1 MDAIIGPVSGPSEDE
16 SAGEAIPYEEAEAE
30 DDDGIYVVE
39 KITGH
44 EFKKDGT
51 LLLQVKWK
59 GYDKPEDQTLEP
71 ESNLLEGAEEIL
83 EEYFRCLGGRPQRP
97 EKPTKKRKLSE
108 ARSTRKSRG
117 ANGTETP
124 EGEAIP
130 DWVPK
135 GKSWE
140 REVAAIETIIRDP
153 ETGGLV
159 AFLQW
164 ENGRKSR
171 VSVEQCYEK
180 CPMRMLRFYE
190 QHLVF
195 KEG

>member
-1 MDAIIGPVSGPSEDE
+1 MTNRRTKRWNQRQTCCMIGLPYDHS
-16 SAGEAIPYEEAEAE
+16 SA
-30 DDDGIYVVE
+30 VVL
-39 KITGH
+39 TSL
-44 EFKKDGT
+44 F
-51 LLLQVKWK
+51 
-59 GYDKPEDQTLEP
+59 
-71 ESNLLEGAEEIL
+71 SEGAEEIL

-124 EGEAIP
+124 ECETIP

-180 CPMRMLRFYE
+180 CPMRVGFDFLYGCC
-190 QHLVF
+190 
-195 KEG
+195 KC